1 MNLLSP
7 IYEVSTSYAIPQS
20 SSRLKKALKCFNN
33 SYMSNKELFFPQAA
47 EARPPLAQTL
57 LSSLAVSTA

>member
-1 MNLLSP
+1 MKSLYLMQALSP
-7 IYEVSTSYAIPQS
+7 VLH
-20 SSRLKKALKCFNN
+20 LKKALKCFNN
-33 SYMSNKELFFPQAA
+33 SYFKQRIILFFPQAA